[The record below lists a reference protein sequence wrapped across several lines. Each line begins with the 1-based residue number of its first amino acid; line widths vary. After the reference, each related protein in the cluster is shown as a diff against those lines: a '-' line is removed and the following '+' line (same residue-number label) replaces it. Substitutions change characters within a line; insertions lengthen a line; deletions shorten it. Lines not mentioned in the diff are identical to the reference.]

1 MLASDQNLNESGLS
15 ATSQR
20 VLAMRDAVLL
30 EWEEQVRNE
39 VRGAR
44 RILHPILINT
54 MPVFYDNIAEAL
66 SPNHPRS
73 NATSNNDIAGAHG
86 NERARMTGYE
96 PEHIVQEYQLFRDS
110 FSLVAD
116 AKGVELT
123 RAQWKI
129 VNASIDLAVQS
140 SIKEFTSMHDTF
152 RTRMAASLSHDMRNP
167 LSVIVSAAH
176 LLELGHHETRSPAM
190 VKKILENG
198 RRLGTMIDDM
208 LDALSIRRGEQ
219 LPLTLMQFDMLELAR
234 EVSANLEPSQ
244 SAACSVNGASVIGH
258 WCQDS
263 MRRALENLILN
274 GFKYGDGLGVHVQV
288 EETHGRVIV
297 SVHNEGNPI
306 AMEQRGQIFQYL
318 WRDVGANGKK
328 GWGIGLPFVQDVA
341 ESHGGSVGVDSSP
354 ETGTTFLIDVPVDCR
369 PFNKSAPNPICDISE
384 PSSSRRAS

>member
-1 MLASDQNLNESGLS
+1 MLASDQNLNEDGLS
-15 ATSQR
+15 AISQS

-66 SPNHPRS
+66 SPSHPRG

-96 PEHIVQEYQLFRDS
+96 PEHIVQEYQLFRDA
-110 FSLVAD
+110 FSRVAD
-116 AKGVELT
+116 AEGVELT
-123 RAQWKI
+123 RAQWRI
-129 VNASIDLAVQS
+129 VNSSIDLAVRA
-140 SIKEFTSMHDTF
+140 SIKEFIAMHDTF
-152 RTRMAASLSHDMRNP
+152 RNRMAASLSHDMRNP

-176 LLELGHHETRSPAM
+176 LLQFGHHETRSPAM
-190 VKKILENG
+190 VKKIIENG
-198 RRLGTMIDDM
+198 KRLSSMIDDM

-219 LPLTLMQFDMLELAR
+219 LPLTLVDFDMLDLAR
-234 EVSANLEPSQ
+234 EVSSNLDTAQ
-244 SAACSVNGASVIGH
+244 SATCSVDGVSVVGH

-263 MRRALENLILN
+263 IRRALENLVVN
-274 GFKYGDGLGVHVQV
+274 GFKYGDGQGVHIQV
-288 EETHGRVIV
+288 DETHGRVIV
-297 SVHNEGNPI
+297 SVRNKGNPI

-318 WRDVGANGKK
+318 WRDVGALGKK

-341 ESHGGSVGVDSSP
+341 ESHGGSVAVDSSP

-369 PFNKSAPNPICDISE
+369 PFIASAPK
-384 PSSSRRAS
+384 PSCEAADE

>member
-1 MLASDQNLNESGLS
+1 MLASDQNLNEIALS
-15 ATSQR
+15 ATSQS

-30 EWEEQVRNE
+30 RWEEQVREE

-66 SPNHPRS
+66 SPSHPRK

-96 PEHIVQEYQLFRDS
+96 PEHIVQEYQLFRDA
-110 FSLVAD
+110 FSHVAD
-116 AKGVELT
+116 LEGVRLT
-123 RAQWKI
+123 RMQWRI
-129 VNASIDLAVQS
+129 VNDSIDSAVRA

-152 RTRMAASLSHDMRNP
+152 RNRMATSLSHDMRNP

-176 LLELGHHETRSPAM
+176 LLEMGHHETRSPAM

-198 RRLGTMIDDM
+198 KRLGAMIDDM

-219 LPLTLMQFDMLELAR
+219 LPLTLAQFDMLELAR
-234 EVSANLEPSQ
+234 AVTSDLNHVH
-244 SAACSVNGASVIGH
+244 SAACSVDGVSVVGH

-263 MRRALENLILN
+263 VRRALENLIVN
-274 GFKYGDGLGVHVQV
+274 GFKYGNGQGVHLQV

-318 WRDVGANGKK
+318 WRDVGAEGKT

-341 ESHGGSVGVDSSP
+341 ESHGGSVAVDSSP

-369 PFNKSAPNPICDISE
+369 PFIASNPE
-384 PSSSRRAS
+384 PSL

>member
-15 ATSQR
+15 ATSLS
-20 VLAMRDAVLL
+20 VLAMRDAVLQ
-30 EWEEQVRNE
+30 EWEEQVRNL

-44 RILHPILINT
+44 RMLPPILINT

-66 SPNHPRS
+66 SPNHSRS

-86 NERARMTGYE
+86 SERARMTGYE

-110 FSLVAD
+110 FSHVVD
-116 AKGVELT
+116 AEGVELT

-129 VNASIDLAVQS
+129 VNTSIDLAVQS

-176 LLELGHHETRSPAM
+176 LLELGQDETRSPAM

-198 RRLGTMIDDM
+198 KRLSSMIDDM

-219 LPLTLMQFDMLELAR
+219 LPLALMQFDMLDLAR
-234 EVSANLEPSQ
+234 EVSANLEPAQ
-244 SAACSVNGASVIGH
+244 SAACSVDGTSVVGH

-297 SVHNEGNPI
+297 SVHNKGNPI

-341 ESHGGSVGVDSSP
+341 ESHGGSVGVDSAP

-369 PFNKSAPNPICDISE
+369 PFIKSSPNPGCDIAQ
-384 PSSSRRAS
+384 P